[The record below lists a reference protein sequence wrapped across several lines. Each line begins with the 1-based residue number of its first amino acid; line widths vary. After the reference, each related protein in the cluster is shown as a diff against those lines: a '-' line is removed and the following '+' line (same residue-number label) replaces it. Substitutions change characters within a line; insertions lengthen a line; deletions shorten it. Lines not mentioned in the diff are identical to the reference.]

1 MQEKQN
7 IGSLFNRIAPTY
19 DFLNHLLSLNIDKWW
34 RRKAVRFLKKKT
46 VSGQCLDVAIG
57 TADLSIELARQLPDL
72 TITGIDLSTEMMR
85 LGEKKVIEKGLQN
98 RISFQETSALDMP
111 FADATFD
118 VVTCGFGIRNFSDLD
133 RGLREMIRVLKEGGV
148 MLVLEF
154 SYPEN
159 KAVAW
164 FYDLYFSRILPRIGR
179 LLSKDKTAYSYLNR
193 SVKNFLWG
201 EPMCRHIKEL
211 STRIR
216 SVSRHPLTFGIATVY
231 VVEL

>member
-34 RRKAVRFLKKKT
+34 RRKAVRFLKKKS

-159 KAVAW
+159 KTVAW